1 MHFLTRCSDFCKPLK
16 KNSEY
21 CASNQV
27 PVAAMTSASDE
38 KLWTFNCFFFQSR
51 EQVVVRRGQIW
62 RVGWIM
68 KTMETQAGH
77 FLLSCKCPVSR
88 DIVQEQDPLGELLAV
103 FFHQN
108 VLHLHQ
114 QRWVILRVDS
124 LTLWKIINE
133 EDAVLIPKIEARNF
147 PADFCTR
154 NFLERGEPLCR
165 HSIDCYFSPGHSDI
179 TRFRPW
185 SPIATG
191 NHLDRA
197 KKKSKSCSD
206 DWHRWRFWSAF
217 GHFGT
222 HFVESFRM
230 SKSSWMMD
238 PTPSREIPCC
248 SAIDLAEILR
258 SSKISSWIWS
268 IIVRVF
274 TVLGCPGR
282 GASQVEKSPRLNRV
296 TQYLTVAYD
305 GSCSPNIY
313 FRMEWISFGA
323 LPCTK
328 KKAWWQLASACCWN
342 RARRLTG
349 FLSASVTRKDLQFGT
364 WTDPPPSNDTIDSVL
379 RHREVGRAKDLPA
392 PPRRAFGIIRGF
404 T

>member
-62 RVGWIM
+62 RVGFIM
-68 KTMETQAGH
+68 KKMETQAGH
-77 FLLSCKCPVSR
+77 FLLGCKCPVSR
-88 DIVQEQDPLGELLAV
+88 DIVQEQDPLCELLAV
-103 FFHQN
+103 FFLQN
-108 VLHLHQ
+108 VLQLHQ
-114 QRWVILRVDS
+114 QIWVTLRVDS

-197 KKKSKSCSD
+197 KKNSKSCSD

-238 PTPSREIPCC
+238 PTCSREIPSC
-248 SAIDLAEILR
+248 SAIDLAEIR
-258 SSKISSWIWS
+258 QSSKISSWIWS
-268 IIVRVF
+268 IISGVV
-274 TVLGCPGR
+274 TVLGLPGR
-282 GASQVEKSPRLNRV
+282 GASHVEKSPRLNWT
-296 TQYLTVAYD
+296 TQFLTVAYD
-305 GSCSPNIY
+305 GAYSPNVSITLA
-313 FRMEWISFGA
+313 WISYRA
-323 LPCTK
+323 LPCRK
-328 KKAWWQLASACCWN
+328 KNLMTARVSMLLKSRASPDMFPFSLRN
-342 RARRLTG
+342 KK
-349 FLSASVTRKDLQFGT
+349 KDLQFAT
-364 WTDPPPSNDTIDSVL
+364 WTEPS
-379 RHREVGRAKDLPA
+379 
-392 PPRRAFGIIRGF
+392 F
-404 T
+404 